1 MNAKIPFL
9 ALAFVFLS
17 PSFTNAGSL
26 ADRRDGYLKRALL
39 LVEEGAALTDPT
51 DTSKGGHASIVS
63 NLVLNQNLDWCSERL
78 IKTLEEPRG
87 DMFWMIPVTSI
98 AYHGRDKLSEEAQQ
112 ALRRAWKEY
121 MPQRGDT
128 ENHWIM
134 YYTTL
139 YLMAQYWPELPAE
152 EWYTGKSSEENM
164 QEARDYIV
172 WWMDIT
178 TTIGQGEYD
187 CTHYIGEYLK
197 PMFQLA
203 AWAED
208 PEMRIRGQMM
218 IDYILAD
225 FAIDTLDG
233 IYVGAHA
240 RTDDTPVLEKHN
252 GLSSMF
258 AWLFFGNTPRSRSRT
273 SWSIY
278 VAANAHYYEVP
289 EVLYKIATDRDG
301 PYLSRELKRTRER
314 WRNSE
319 ERFKRVYKTTYVHP
333 DYAVGSD
340 QGGLLQPIQQHSWDL
355 TWAVDDPRGVHNTIF
370 SLNPHYSDLELQMY
384 FTEYAHFM
392 AEAVNN
398 QGKPTYTSAETFL
411 GGSPYEQVF
420 QEDDVVI
427 ALYNIPEGANH
438 EHINGFF
445 SKDLSRLEEDES
457 GWIFVQGGDVYIA
470 YYPLAPYDW
479 EPLENG
485 GKRLFSPF
493 RMNGTILQPASKEDF
508 PSWETFKDAVR
519 SRELIID
526 REDGPKVYYETLT
539 GKAIQVQFG
548 EEPLVNGEP
557 VDFENWPLFES
568 PYLEAEEG
576 SKRLVMR
583 HGSLK
588 RTLDFEALEIV
599 DRVLESP
606 GNRDRVLT
614 IHPDQPAP

>member
-1 MNAKIPFL
+1 MKPYSLFL
-9 ALAFVFLS
+9 LLIALGL
-17 PSFTNAGSL
+17 PAGS
-26 ADRRDGYLKRALL
+26 AWAGNPVDRHESYLERARL
-39 LVEEGAALTDPT
+39 LVEERAARVDPEDST
-51 DTSKGGHASIVS
+51 KGGHAIILS
-63 NLVLNQNLDWCSERL
+63 NLVMNQNLDWCSARL
-78 IKTLEEPRG
+78 IEILKEPRG

-98 AYHGRDKLSEEAQQ
+98 AYHGRGKLNEEAMQ
-112 ALRRAWKEY
+112 ALRNAWKTY

-139 YLMAQYWPELPAE
+139 YLMAQFWPDLPAE
-152 EWYTGKSSEENM
+152 EWYTGKSSEENL

-172 WWMDIT
+172 WWIDIT

-187 CTHYIGEYLK
+187 CTHYIGEYLM

-208 PEMRIRGQMM
+208 PEIRIRGQMM

-240 RTDDTPVLEKHN
+240 RTDDTQVLEKHN
-252 GLSSMF
+252 GLSTMF
-258 AWLFFGNTPRSRSRT
+258 AWLFFDNTPRSNT
-273 SWSIY
+273 SWSLY
-278 VAANAHYYEVP
+278 VAANAEYYQLP
-289 EVLYKIATDRDG
+289 EVLYKIANERDG

-314 WRNSE
+314 WRNSD
-319 ERFKRVYKTTYVHP
+319 ERFGRVYKTTYVHP

-355 TWAVDDPRGVHNTIF
+355 TWAVEDPRGVHNTIF

-384 FTEYAHFM
+384 FTEYANFM

-398 QGKPTYTSAETFL
+398 QGKPTYTSGETFL

-420 QEDDVVI
+420 QEEDVII

-445 SKDLSRLEEDES
+445 SKDLSRLEEDAS

-470 YYPLAPYDW
+470 YYPLAPYEWD
-479 EPLENG
+479 PLENG
-485 GKRLFSPF
+485 DRRLFSPH
-493 RMNGTILQPASKEDF
+493 RRNGTILQPASKEDF
-508 PSWETFKDAVR
+508 SSWEAFKQAVR
-519 SRELIID
+519 DRKLVINRE
-526 REDGPKVYYETLT
+526 EGPKVYYETLT
-539 GKAIQVQFG
+539 GKAIQVEFG
-548 EEPLVNGEP
+548 EEPTVNGQP

-576 SKRLVMR
+576 SKKLVMR
-583 HGSLK
+583 HGQLE
-588 RTLDFEALEIV
+588 RTLDFEALKITDQV
-599 DRVLESP
+599 VESP
-606 GNRDRVLT
+606 ENRDRELI

>member
-1 MNAKIPFL
+1 MKTKYF
-9 ALAFVFLS
+9 FLS
-17 PSFTNAGSL
+17 LILGLLAPLITTAESL
-26 ADRRDGYLKRALL
+26 ADRRDRYLERAQL
-39 LVEEGAALTDPT
+39 LVEERAPVADPS
-51 DTSKGGHASIVS
+51 DTSEGGHAKIIS
-63 NLVLNQNLDWCSERL
+63 NLILNQNLEWCSERL

-87 DMFWMIPVTSI
+87 DMFWMIPITSV
-98 AYHGRDKLSEEAQQ
+98 AYHGRGKLSEEAWET
-112 ALRRAWKEY
+112 LRRAWREY

-139 YLMAQYWPELPAE
+139 YLMAQLWPDLPADQ
-152 EWYTGKSSEENM
+152 WYTGKSSEENM

-172 WWMDIT
+172 WWIDIT

-187 CTHYIGEYLK
+187 CTHYIGEYLM

-240 RTDDTPVLEKHN
+240 RTDDKQVLEKHN

-258 AWLFFGNTPRSRSRT
+258 AWLFFNNTPRTNT
-273 SWSIY
+273 SWSFY
-278 VAANAHYYEVP
+278 VAANAQYYDVP
-289 EVLYKIATDRDG
+289 EVLYNIANHRDG